1 MEASRPDSLRRREPA
16 PTGGRPSLLDPHF
29 RRALAYVRPYAGALA
44 PVVALS
50 LFGTGLNLVLPYLSK
65 LLVDEAIL
73 PGDFGAL
80 LRITGVFVGI
90 TALSFGLNVFSGLR
104 YTKVSADIL
113 FDMRLELY
121 RHLQRLSPRFFA
133 RTPLGDVVS
142 RINGDIGEIQRVTAE
157 AALAW
162 FGQVVALV
170 GTVAMLL
177 WLDWRLF
184 LVGLLTMPPAL
195 LALGRYRAQLED
207 RVRVLR
213 ERSADIGTFLIETLQ
228 GMRTVVGWNAQ
239 EREVGRFRTKNDAF
253 VAALMSMR
261 LFTYLSGGL
270 PGLLLSA
277 GTAIVFVYGGWRVIQ
292 DAMTLGTFVAFL
304 AYQARLMSP
313 VQGLMGIYTNLATA
327 RASLVRVHAL
337 LDTPPE
343 VTERPGARRLPE
355 CRGALR
361 LEGVRF
367 GFGRGGEVLDGIDL
381 DVAPGQVVAVVGAS
395 GSGKSTLAD
404 LLARLLDPDGGR
416 VLLDGHDVKELALE
430 DVRRQVGVVEQDP
443 FVFHA
448 SVAENVRYARPGA
461 TDAEVREALEAAGLG
476 ALVAGMP
483 DGVHTVVG
491 ERGKQLSAGERQRLA
506 IARAFLAD
514 AAVLVLDE
522 ATGALDPSTEATV
535 LQRYARRLGGRTTLV
550 ITHRLDV
557 ARMASRVVVVEKG
570 KIVEDGPPEVLEA
583 GGRAFRELFL
593 DILTA

>member
-1 MEASRPDSLRRREPA
+1 VEGSSPDVLRARGGA
-16 PTGGRPSLLDPHF
+16 PPQGRPALLDPHF
-29 RRALAYVRPYAGALA
+29 RRALAYVRPYASALA
-44 PVVALS
+44 PVVGLS
-50 LFGTGLNLVLPYLSK
+50 LVGTALNLVLPYLSK

-80 LRITGVFVGI
+80 VRITGLFVGI
-90 TALSFGLNVFSGLR
+90 TALGFGLNVFSGLR

-162 FGQVVALV
+162 LGQVVALV

-184 LVGLLTMPPAL
+184 LVGLVTLPPAL
-195 LALGRYRAQLED
+195 LALTRYRRQLED

-253 VAALMSMR
+253 VDALMSMR

-292 DAMTLGTFVAFL
+292 ELMTLGTFVAFL

-355 CRGALR
+355 CRGAIR

-367 GFGRGGEVLDGIDL
+367 GFGRGSEVLDGVDL
-381 DVAPGQVVAVVGAS
+381 DVAPGELVAVVGAS

-404 LLARLLDPDGGR
+404 LLARLLDPDAGR
-416 VLLDGHDVKELALE
+416 VLLDGHDVKELAVE
-430 DVRRQVGVVEQDP
+430 DVRRQVGVVEQDA

-448 SVAENVRYARPGA
+448 SVAENVRFARPNA
-461 TDAEVREALEAAGLG
+461 TDAEVHEALEAAGLG
-476 ALVAGMP
+476 TLVASMP
-483 DGVHTVVG
+483 DGIHTVVG

-535 LQRYARRLGGRTTLV
+535 LQGYARRLGGRTTIV

-557 ARMASRVVVVEKG
+557 ARTASRVVVVEKG

-583 GGRAFRELFL
+583 DGPAFRELFL
-593 DILTA
+593 EVPTG